1 MGIEFSRRRLLAGGG
16 AIAAGGLLLP
26 SPIAWA
32 EAFETQ
38 AQALAAADED
48 GHELWLRY
56 RLVDNSVRLSAYRRA
71 LTHVVAPGDDDV
83 LRSAAGELQRGL
95 AALTGRTIPAEPT
108 PSRDGAVIVGT
119 PETSPI
125 IAKTIDQAELE
136 RLGPEGYRIKRQR
149 VQGFDAILVAAKT
162 VRGALYGTFDL
173 LRRLQT
179 HQDIERLDVRE
190 RPANPLRL
198 ANHWDNLDGSV
209 ERGYAG
215 TSIFDWH
222 DLPEIKPH
230 YADYARALASIGM
243 NGAVVNNVN
252 ANAKFLDSDWLE
264 RLAPL
269 ADVFRKWGLTFY
281 LSANF
286 AGPIQLG
293 GLPTA
298 DPLDEAVIAW
308 WRAKAAEIYDRIPG
322 FGGFLVKANSEG
334 QPGPVDYGRTHADGA
349 NLLANALQPYG
360 GIVVWRAF
368 VWHGPSTWAQE
379 SYETFQPL
387 DGQFADNVILQIKN
401 GPIDFQVREPV
412 HPLFGALPNTNSMME
427 LQVTQEYT
435 GQSTHVCYLVPLWKE
450 VYDFDTHAAGA
461 GTTVA
466 DIVSGSAYGYSRSGV
481 AGVMNFGDSTCWTGH
496 HLAAANTHGYGRLAW
511 NPALKAADLAG
522 EWARMTFGPDPRQV
536 QLLSQMLLRSRAI
549 YESYN
554 SPLAAGFVQ
563 GGGDHFDPCLAC
575 NEPWHQSDAEG
586 LGFDR
591 TIATGPGVTGLY
603 HPPVRDRL
611 ESLETC
617 PDELLLFFH
626 HVPYTHR
633 LHSGKTVIQHIYD
646 SHFDGLQGAAWLR
659 ASWQAQRAYVDARRY
674 REILDRLDR
683 QVAHARQWR
692 DTLLSYWYAH
702 SRILDERRS
711 WVQAQYVQPPR
722 AMHEGTSYEVRL
734 TVGNASRAAVNA
746 VASLEV
752 PDGWNASR
760 TPVSLPAGELTEVT
774 VTVQP
779 GPQPAEWRIRARV
792 EAGDLEQ
799 LVETAEI
806 LTAPDGQGCVLAL
819 DAGPA
824 TSPLQ
829 PGYTRLTP
837 DNAWDPAAGF
847 GWVAGAPQSRDR
859 GADGS
864 DPLLRDFVNDSATRT
879 LRVAVPP
886 GVHDTYLLVGD
897 EDVRSFATYVHVD
910 GELVGESRFLF
921 GNEFTWLTFALDGG
935 TAGRDVDIV
944 LSAPEGEHWHL
955 VALTVF

>member
-1 MGIEFSRRRLLAGGG
+1 MDIEFSRRRLLAGGG

-26 SPIAWA
+26 SGTAWA
-32 EAFETQ
+32 EAFE
-38 AQALAAADED
+38 AAAGPDED

-56 RLVDNSVRLSAYRRA
+56 RLVDDARRLETYRRA
-71 LTHVVAPGDDDV
+71 LTHVVVGGDDEV
-83 LRSAAGELQRGL
+83 LRSAAGELVRGL
-95 AALTGRTIPAEPT
+95 SALTGRTVPEEPA
-108 PSRDGAVIVGT
+108 PSRNGAVIAGT
-119 PETSPI
+119 PETSSI
-125 IAKTIDQAELE
+125 IRELTGPAELE

-149 VQGFDAILVAAKT
+149 VKGFDTIVVAAQT

-179 HQDIERLDVRE
+179 HQNIARLDVRD

-215 TSIFDWH
+215 TSVFDWH

-230 YADYARALASIGM
+230 YADYARALASVGM
-243 NGAVVNNVN
+243 NGTVVNNVN
-252 ANAKFLDSDWLE
+252 ANATFLSGDWLP

-269 ADVFRKWGLTFY
+269 ANSFRRWGLKLY

-286 AGPIQLG
+286 ASPMQLG
-293 GLPTA
+293 GLKTA
-298 DPLDEAVIAW
+298 DPLDEGVIAW
-308 WRAKAAEIYDRIPG
+308 WRAKAAEIYDLIPD

-349 NLLANALQPYG
+349 NLLAGALRPYG
-360 GIVVWRAF
+360 GIVIWRAF

-379 SYETFQPL
+379 AYETFQPL
-387 DGQFADNVILQIKN
+387 DGEFADNAILQIKN

-412 HPLFGALPNTNSMME
+412 HPLFGALPHTNSMLE
-427 LQVTQEYT
+427 LQITQEYT
-435 GQSTHVCYLVPLWKE
+435 GQTTHLCYLVPLWKE

-481 AGVMNFGDSTCWTGH
+481 AGVMNFGDSTNWTGH

-511 NPALKAADLAG
+511 NPGLDAAGLAQ
-522 EWARMTFGPDPRQV
+522 EWVRMTFGSDATQV
-536 QLLSQMLLRSRAI
+536 RLLSRMLLRSRAI

-563 GGGDHFDPCLAC
+563 GGGDHFDPCLDC

-591 TIATGPGVTGLY
+591 TIATGSGVTGLY

-617 PDELLLFFH
+617 PDDLLLFFH
-626 HVPYTHR
+626 HVPYAHR
-633 LHSGKTVIQHIYD
+633 LHSGKTAIQHIYD
-646 SHFDGLQGAAWLR
+646 SHFDGLDGAAWLR
-659 ASWQAQRAYVDARRY
+659 SSWQAQRRHVDQRRY

-683 QVAHARQWR
+683 QVVHARQWR

-722 AMHEGTSYEVRL
+722 AMHEGTSYQVRL
-734 TVGNASRAAVNA
+734 TVGNASRNAVNA

-752 PDGWNASR
+752 PDGWTTSR
-760 TPVSLPAGELTEVT
+760 TPVSLPAGELSEVT

-779 GPQPAEWRIRARV
+779 GARPAEWRIRARI
-792 EAGDLEQ
+792 ESGELEQ

-806 LTAPDGQGCVLAL
+806 LTAPDGRGCVLAL

-824 TSPLQ
+824 NSPLQ
-829 PGYTRLTP
+829 DGYTRLTP
-837 DNAWDPAAGF
+837 ASGWDPAAGF
-847 GWVAGAPQSRDR
+847 GWVGGAPQSRDR

-864 DPLLRDFVNDSATRT
+864 DPLLRDFVNDAVPRT

-886 GVHDTYLLVGD
+886 GAHEAHLLVGD
-897 EDVRSFATYVHVD
+897 EDVRSFATYVHLD

-921 GNEFTWLTFALDGG
+921 GNEFTWLQFPLDGG
-935 TAGRDVDIV
+935 SAGRDVDIV
-944 LSAPEGEHWHL
+944 LSAPAGEHWHL
-955 VALTVF
+955 VALAVMA